1 MPPLLLLIKS
11 VIDNKLILMQYI
23 PIQGLTMPVS
33 GINMPVMGTYADA
46 LFTKTQQRVL
56 AVLFGQPQRSFYANE
71 LIGLAQSGSGAVQR
85 ELARLEASGL
95 VTVHRIG
102 NQKHY
107 QANRDAPIFEELRGI
122 VLKTFGVVDVLRAA
136 LAPLWPQINLAFIY
150 GSLARGT
157 ERAGSDVDVMV
168 IGALPSNAE
177 LLEALLPA
185 HVRLG
190 RVVNPTLY
198 TPDEFAQRV
207 RDGKSFIMRVLEQP
221 KILVK
226 GTEHDMLRLAG
237 AGEPGPHRQTQGGT
251 T

>member
-1 MPPLLLLIKS
+1 
-11 VIDNKLILMQYI
+11 
-23 PIQGLTMPVS
+23 MPVS
-33 GINMPVMGTYADA
+33 GTIIPFMGTYADA

-56 AVLFGQPQRSFYANE
+56 AVLFGQSQRSFYANE

-95 VTVHRIG
+95 VTMHRIG

-122 VLKTFGVVDVLRAA
+122 VLKTFGVADVLRTA
-136 LAPLWPQINLAFIY
+136 LAPLWQQIELVFIY
-150 GSLARGT
+150 GSLARGA
-157 ERAGSDVDVMV
+157 EHAGSDVDLMV
-168 IGALPSNAE
+168 IGSLPSNAQ
-177 LLEALLPA
+177 LLEVLLPA
-185 HVRLG
+185 QARLG

-237 AGEPGPHRQTQGGT
+237 AGESGAHRQAENGT
-251 T
+251 A